1 MDCGSVD
8 TASGSVDMARWTVA
22 QWTQLDGLW
31 LSGHSSRDCDSV
43 DTAGD
48 CGSVDTARGTV
59 AQWTWLDGLWLSGHS

>member
-1 MDCGSVD
+1 MG
-8 TASGSVDMARWTVA
+8 TATGTVA
-22 QWTQLDGLW
+22 QWTQLARLAEWIQLDGLW